1 MKYSL
6 EITSSAQ
13 RQFKKLPQTLQDH
26 IIPKI
31 LSLEMYPR
39 PSGVKKLQSFDYYR
53 IRIGV
58 YRVIYS
64 IDDKSRVIKVLDIGH
79 RKDVY
84 R

>member
-1 MKYSL
+1 MKYTL

-13 RQFKKLPQTLQDH
+13 RQFKKLPQTFQDY
-26 IIPKI
+26 IIPEI
-31 LSLEMYPR
+31 LSLEIQPR
-39 PSGVKKLQSFDYYR
+39 PVGVKKLQAFDSYR
-53 IRIGV
+53 IRVGD

-64 IDDKSRVIKVLDIGH
+64 IDDKSHIVKILDLGH